1 MVAVFGD
8 VLPQAGDV
16 IDRPLG
22 DELAETAMLLLDVQN
37 QLRIAR
43 HALELAQM
51 TNDARVLHQPFQ
63 VIGAHQH
70 DFLRVEAKKHFFER
84 WPLGVYQAVFQACAE
99 NPQGHGRQVAV
110 GADGLQ
116 LSGCLGGGQMSFQSF
131 GRAESIQAILVQPFV
146 VVHRFSKEIQQAGQG
161 FRPTLAVQ
169 VYDLTESI
177 RRSADSAAR
186 RVQLHRG
193 PGQTLAQGAAQV
205 GFMTVQR
212 ALAIGT
218 GVMAGTV
225 GRATAGGFQQRRFAV
240 GQAHDQHAVMQ
251 QRQQHRH
258 QRGFLTTVQA
268 GGGGKDAGGFTDQS
282 AGQPQ
287 VAGAVEEVF
296 QRRGHVAEARRAAQ
310 RQAGAVFQVIE
321 GRVQRAAFRNLGGG
335 RFAVGGNGRY
345 GAQPRFHAA
354 QFNAAG
360 NLPGHFAGGAVAA
373 VIEDQNVGCAHGSSS
388 RMFSGGRPMT
398 ALSPA
403 TRIGRSMSLG

>member
-1 MVAVFGD
+1 MVTVFGD
-8 VLPQAGDV
+8 VLPQACDV
-16 IDRPLG
+16 IDWPLS
-22 DELAETAMLLLDVQN
+22 DELAETAMLLLDVQD
-37 QLRIAR
+37 QLCIAW

-70 DFLRVEAKKHFFER
+70 DFLRVEAKEHFFER
-84 WPLGVYQAVFQACAE
+84 WPLGVHQAVFQACAE
-99 NPQGHGRQVAV
+99 NSQGHGRQIAV

-116 LSGCLGGGQMSFQSF
+116 LPGCFGGGQMSFQSF
-131 GRAESIQAILVQPFV
+131 GGAESIQAILVQPFV

-161 FRPTLAVQ
+161 VRPTLALQ

-186 RVQLHRG
+186 RVQLHCG
-193 PGQTLAQGAAQV
+193 FGQTLAQRAAQV

-218 GVMAGTV
+218 GVVAGTV
-225 GRATAGGFQQRRFAV
+225 GRATSGGFQQRRFAV
-240 GQAHDQHAVMQ
+240 GQAHDQHAVVQ

-268 GGGGKDAGGFTDQS
+268 GGGGKDPSGFADQC

-296 QRRGHVAEARRAAQ
+296 QRRSHVAEACRAAQ
-310 RQAGAVFQVIE
+310 RQAGAVFQVVE
-321 GRVQRAAFRNLGGG
+321 GRV
-335 RFAVGGNGRY
+335 
-345 GAQPRFHAA
+345 
-354 QFNAAG
+354 
-360 NLPGHFAGGAVAA
+360 
-373 VIEDQNVGCAHGSSS
+373 
-388 RMFSGGRPMT
+388 
-398 ALSPA
+398 
-403 TRIGRSMSLG
+403 